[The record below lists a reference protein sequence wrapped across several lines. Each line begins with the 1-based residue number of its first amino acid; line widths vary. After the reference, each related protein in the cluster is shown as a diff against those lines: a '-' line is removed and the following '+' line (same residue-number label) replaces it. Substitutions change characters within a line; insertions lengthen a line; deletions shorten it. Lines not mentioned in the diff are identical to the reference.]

1 MAAILAAAL
10 LAVAPRLQAQNA
22 EDGARQDLDR
32 VEQELAD
39 RRARAELLGDEAAR
53 LGNDL
58 RLLRRDLVALAG
70 ETQTA
75 EAAVS
80 QTEERLQSLD
90 AQEKQQLEKLGHR
103 RRELAGTMVTLTRLA
118 RRSPTAFLA
127 NTNSTI
133 DTYRGIRMMGAVSV
147 GLAAEAGRIRTAIAR
162 LALLRRD
169 IDAERQRRSERVETL
184 ARNRSRLA
192 RLLEEKARLEQRTR
206 AAGRQESRNVSRLVD
221 EAQDLRDLVAKL
233 AAAEA
238 RRRVEEAERARA
250 ERRRAL
256 ARMVERHRRAAGQ
269 VHARVEEARRRQA
282 AREAAEAAAEAARV
296 AAKARRQS
304 PPKPDQGLAAI
315 ALLPPLPAE
324 KPAPPARST
333 ASAEKPKPP
342 PVRKAA
348 AATVVRAKIHSRKR
362 FSRARGKIPLP
373 ARGRLISRFG
383 TRNSLG
389 QTARGILLETLVGA
403 QVTSPF
409 DGEVVFAGKFRDY
422 GLLLII
428 SLGEG
433 YHILLSGMSRLHG
446 IVGQNVLAG
455 EPIAE
460 MGTIDA
466 GRPRLYVELR
476 QRGEPINPLPW
487 MSAALRKVSG

>member
-118 RRSPTAFLA
+118 RRSPTAFLT

-192 RLLEEKARLEQRTR
+192 RLLEEKARLEQRT
-206 AAGRQESRNVSRLVD
+206 
-221 EAQDLRDLVAKL
+221 
-233 AAAEA
+233 
-238 RRRVEEAERARA
+238 
-250 ERRRAL
+250 
-256 ARMVERHRRAAGQ
+256 
-269 VHARVEEARRRQA
+269 
-282 AREAAEAAAEAARV
+282 
-296 AAKARRQS
+296 
-304 PPKPDQGLAAI
+304 
-315 ALLPPLPAE
+315 
-324 KPAPPARST
+324 
-333 ASAEKPKPP
+333 
-342 PVRKAA
+342 
-348 AATVVRAKIHSRKR
+348 
-362 FSRARGKIPLP
+362 
-373 ARGRLISRFG
+373 
-383 TRNSLG
+383 
-389 QTARGILLETLVGA
+389 
-403 QVTSPF
+403 
-409 DGEVVFAGKFRDY
+409 
-422 GLLLII
+422 
-428 SLGEG
+428 
-433 YHILLSGMSRLHG
+433 
-446 IVGQNVLAG
+446 
-455 EPIAE
+455 
-460 MGTIDA
+460 
-466 GRPRLYVELR
+466 
-476 QRGEPINPLPW
+476 
-487 MSAALRKVSG
+487 